1 MIATSA
7 GQLVLTSLRDENR
20 APVEVRP
27 GPARLMREVF
37 AVAVRRCFAGRDPRD
52 VTPYV
57 RSLLERR
64 GLPPDGVTARET
76 EAVIRAS
83 LGEPDLVD
91 GIPDERRVG
100 MMILVVNDLAMG
112 AAADGSVSDD
122 DLLQA
127 LVAQAETRVARFDP
141 PSDGRPWRRRSPR

>member
-1 MIATSA
+1 M
-7 GQLVLTSLRDENR
+7 LTSLRDEDR
-20 APVEVRP
+20 APVEARP

-57 RSLLERR
+57 RGLLQRR
-64 GLPPDGVTARET
+64 DVRTDGVTAREL
-76 EAVIRAS
+76 EAVIRS
-83 LGEPDLVD
+83 VLGDADLVA

-100 MMILVVNDLAMG
+100 MMIMVVGDLAQG
-112 AAADGSVSDD
+112 AVADGAINDAE
-122 DLLQA
+122 LLEA

-141 PSDGRPWRRRSPR
+141 PADGRPWRRSAAR

>member
-1 MIATSA
+1 MISTSA
-7 GQLVLTSLRDENR
+7 GQLVLTSLRDEDR
-20 APVEVRP
+20 APVQARP

-57 RSLLERR
+57 RGLLQRR
-64 GLPPDGVTARET
+64 DVRTDGVTAREL
-76 EAVIRAS
+76 EAVIRS
-83 LGEPDLVD
+83 VLGDADLVA

-100 MMILVVNDLAMG
+100 MMIMVVGDLAQG
-112 AAADGSVSDD
+112 AVADGAINDAE
-122 DLLQA
+122 LLEA

-141 PSDGRPWRRRSPR
+141 PADGRPWRRSAVR

>member
-1 MIATSA
+1 M
-7 GQLVLTSLRDENR
+7 LTSLRDENR
-20 APVEVRP
+20 AHVEVP

-57 RSLLERR
+57 RDLLDRR
-64 GLPPDGVTARET
+64 GVRSDGVTAREM
-76 EAVIRAS
+76 EAVVRS
-83 LGEPDLVD
+83 VLGDQDLVE

-100 MMILVVNDLAMG
+100 MMIMVVGDLAHG
-112 AAADGSVSDD
+112 AAADGAITDTE
-122 DLLQA
+122 LLEA

-141 PSDGRPWRRRSPR
+141 PPDGRPWRRQVPR

>member
-1 MIATSA
+1 M
-7 GQLVLTSLRDENR
+7 LTSLRDEDR
-20 APVEVRP
+20 APVQARP

-57 RSLLERR
+57 RGLLQRR
-64 GLPPDGVTARET
+64 DVRTDGVTAREL
-76 EAVIRAS
+76 EAVIRS
-83 LGEPDLVD
+83 VLGDADLVA

-100 MMILVVNDLAMG
+100 MMIMVVGDLAQG
-112 AAADGSVSDD
+112 AVADGAINDAE
-122 DLLQA
+122 LLEA

-141 PSDGRPWRRRSPR
+141 PADGRPWRRSAVR

>member
-1 MIATSA
+1 MISTSA
-7 GQLVLTSLRDENR
+7 GQLVLTSLRDEDR
-20 APVEVRP
+20 TPVQARP

-57 RSLLERR
+57 RGLLTRR
-64 GLPPDGVTARET
+64 GLPPDGEKAREL
-76 EAVIRAS
+76 EAVIRSA
-83 LGEPDLVD
+83 LGDADLLT

-100 MMILVVNDLAMG
+100 MMIIVIGDLAQG
-112 AAADGSVSDD
+112 AVADGVISDAE
-122 DLLQA
+122 LLEA

-141 PSDGRPWRRRSPR
+141 PSDGRPWRRGAAR

>member
-1 MIATSA
+1 M
-7 GQLVLTSLRDENR
+7 LTSLRDEDR

-57 RSLLERR
+57 RDLLRR
-64 GLPPDGVTARET
+64 RGVTADGVAAREL
-76 EAVIRAS
+76 EALIRAS
-83 LGEPDLVD
+83 LGESDLVE

-112 AAADGSVSDD
+112 AAVDAPVD
-122 DLLQA
+122 DLLTA
-127 LVAQAETRVARFDP
+127 LVTQAETRVARFDP
-141 PSDGRPWRRRSPR
+141 PADGRPWRRGSVR